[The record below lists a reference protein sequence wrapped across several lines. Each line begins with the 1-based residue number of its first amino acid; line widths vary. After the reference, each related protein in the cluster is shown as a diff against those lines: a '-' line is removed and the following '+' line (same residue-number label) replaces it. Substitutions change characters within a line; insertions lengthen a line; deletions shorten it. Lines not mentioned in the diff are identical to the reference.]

1 VKIILPGTLIIVLA
15 LLVATSSSAQNVFMA
30 AQGNVI
36 EMAPT
41 GSQSTFASDL
51 GTPSQLA
58 FNSAGN
64 LFVLTTDGNVDEFT
78 PNGQQSTFT
87 SGLSSPQAMAFD
99 NSGNLY
105 VSQATVTLLKSQPME
120 ARAPLHSA

>member
-1 VKIILPGTLIIVLA
+1 MKIILPGTLIIVLA

-64 LFVLTTDGNVDEFT
+64 LFATDQASNDILEFA
-78 PNGQQSTFT
+78 PNGTQSVFATGISWGT
-87 SGLSSPQAMAFD
+87 GLAFQPVPEPSTMALLVVGTVGLF
-99 NSGNLY
+99 
-105 VSQATVTLLKSQPME
+105 VSRRRK
-120 ARAPLHSA
+120 ARA